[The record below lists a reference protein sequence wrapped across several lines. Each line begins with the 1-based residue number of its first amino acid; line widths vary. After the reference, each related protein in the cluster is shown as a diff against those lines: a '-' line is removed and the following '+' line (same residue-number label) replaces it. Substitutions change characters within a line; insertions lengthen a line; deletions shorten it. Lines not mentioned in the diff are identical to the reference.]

1 MGAKRPK
8 ENCHPQCYHPRGGY
22 RWGVGLIHCKV
33 DFDCAIRTLPS
44 PSPGVP
50 MAPGAVQPPGGQS
63 ALRLCVQRVIA
74 KLLVDEA
81 EVRVKSDEVGRLQ
94 PAHLHGKRVTIGAP
108 KICFGVQKWS
118 EIHSARFQAPSP
130 NDDSGPLFGL
140 TSEAPFD
147 FRVLWVRVTTEAAV
161 ATGIGHLFLPTPE

>member
-1 MGAKRPK
+1 MACVSCRGEGVGRGFGPGAK
-8 ENCHPQCYHPRGGY
+8 C
-22 RWGVGLIHCKV
+22 L
-33 DFDCAIRTLPS
+33 DD
-44 PSPGVP
+44 
-50 MAPGAVQPPGGQS
+50 QS
-63 ALRLCVQRVIA
+63 AWNP
-74 KLLVDEA
+74 
-81 EVRVKSDEVGRLQ
+81 G
-94 PAHLHGKRVTIGAP
+94 P